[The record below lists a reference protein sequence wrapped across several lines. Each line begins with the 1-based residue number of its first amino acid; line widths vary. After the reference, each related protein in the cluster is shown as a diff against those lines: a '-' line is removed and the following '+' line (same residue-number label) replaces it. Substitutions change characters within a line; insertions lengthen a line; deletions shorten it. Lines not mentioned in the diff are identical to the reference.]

1 MKRSMRKRLSTG
13 EDLVATLEDIDGHLL
28 WDVQLVPQVKGD
40 RLADIVRKVL
50 QTELGVAM
58 SRGISPA
65 YGEPLVYLV
74 HEAAK
79 AHEFTVDHVPP
90 STRRTPRGVV
100 Y

>member
-1 MKRSMRKRLSTG
+1 MRKRLSTG
-13 EDLVATLEDIDGHLL
+13 EDLVATLENIKGQLL
-28 WDVQLVPQVKGD
+28 WDVRLVPPVAGD
-40 RLADIVRKVL
+40 QLADIVRKVL
-50 QTELGVAM
+50 QSELETAM

-79 AHEFTVDHVPP
+79 AHEFTVDYVPP
-90 STRRTPRGVV
+90 STRRTPAGVV